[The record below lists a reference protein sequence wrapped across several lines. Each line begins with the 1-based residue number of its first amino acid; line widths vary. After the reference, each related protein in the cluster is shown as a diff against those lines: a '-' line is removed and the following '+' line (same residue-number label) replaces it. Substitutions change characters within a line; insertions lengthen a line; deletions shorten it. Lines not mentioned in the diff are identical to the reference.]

1 MEYIRLKRSRI
12 KWFFRKLLR
21 RVSIFHG
28 FNVDE
33 YINLY
38 RNKRY
43 IEISNCAIGENGMID
58 IR

>member
-33 YINLY
+33 HINLY

-43 IEISNCAIGENGMID
+43 IEISNCAIGESGMID
-58 IR
+58 IK